1 MPLMTVILS
10 TPDVVTFQNVLFFE
24 MEGGITPKVQLL
36 KQNKSQ
42 VTLCET
48 EL

>member
-1 MPLMTVILS
+1 MTVILS
-10 TPDVVTFQNVLFFE
+10 TPDVVTFQNVFLFLE

-42 VTLCET
+42 VTLCEA